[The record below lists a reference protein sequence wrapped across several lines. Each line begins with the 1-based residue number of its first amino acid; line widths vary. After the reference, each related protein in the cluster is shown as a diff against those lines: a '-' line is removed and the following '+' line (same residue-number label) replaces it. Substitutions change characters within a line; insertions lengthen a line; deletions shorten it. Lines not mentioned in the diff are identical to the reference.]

1 MSDIEN
7 KVINIGRIV
16 GGDGDGKPGRDGFSP
31 ITKLEDL
38 GDSVRFTVTDATH
51 SDSVEIAKG
60 KNGEDGAPG
69 AKGDK
74 GDKGDKGENGDKGD
88 KGDKGEKGENGED
101 GFSPVVTVDTD
112 GRKCIIHVQNKDS
125 EQTTVIPIYETPD
138 FDAVTIID
146 PSHDS
151 MSGGDTATNK
161 EKQNG

>member
-1 MSDIEN
+1 MGDIEN

-60 KNGEDGAPG
+60 KNGKD
-69 AKGDK
+69 
-74 GDKGDKGENGDKGD
+74 
-88 KGDKGEKGENGED
+88 GEKGED
-101 GFSPVVTVDTD
+101 GFSPVTTVDTD

-125 EQTTVIPIYETPD
+125 EQTTVIPIYQAPD
-138 FDAVTIID
+138 FDSVEIIE

-151 MSGGDTATNK
+151 ASDGDTVTIK
-161 EKQNG
+161 EEQNG

>member
-1 MSDIEN
+1 MGDIEN

-60 KNGEDGAPG
+60 KNGEDG
-69 AKGDK
+69 
-74 GDKGDKGENGDKGD
+74 
-88 KGDKGEKGENGED
+88 
-101 GFSPVVTVDTD
+101 FSPVITVDTD
-112 GRKCIIHVQNKDS
+112 GRKCIIHIQNKDS
-125 EQTTVIPIYETPD
+125 EQTTVIPIYQAPD
-138 FDAVTIID
+138 FDPVEIIE

-151 MSGGDTATNK
+151 ASDGDTVTIK
-161 EKQNG
+161 EEQNG